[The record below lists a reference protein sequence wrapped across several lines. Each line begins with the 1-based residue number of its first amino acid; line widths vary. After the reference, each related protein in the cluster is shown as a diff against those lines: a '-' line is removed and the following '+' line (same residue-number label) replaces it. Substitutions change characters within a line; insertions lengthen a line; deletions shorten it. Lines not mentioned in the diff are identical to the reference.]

1 MNSVTAND
9 TMIAVNS
16 KHTVQ
21 DTRTCSYYPESE
33 LYPTGAD
40 VDLAA
45 NVGRRRRY
53 FSVTSFSTSS
63 E

>member
-9 TMIAVNS
+9 AMIAVNS
-16 KHTVQ
+16 KHTLQ
-21 DTRTCSYYPESE
+21 DTRTSSYYTESE

-40 VDLAA
+40 VDLAHS
-45 NVGRRRRY
+45 VGQRTLGGAA
-53 FSVTSFSTSS
+53 TS